1 MVAVHELAPFP
12 AGIPGADLF
21 LLQDPPEVGEVILV
35 RCPCCQG
42 LRSVSQRHASRY
54 SGPCRACARG
64 DVIPRSSF
72 CSFWSERFSDEEI
85 ETMARAIWG

>member
-1 MVAVHELAPFP
+1 MVAVHELAPLP

-72 CSFWSERFSDEEI
+72 CSFWSERFSEEEI
-85 ETMARAIWG
+85 EQMAKALFG